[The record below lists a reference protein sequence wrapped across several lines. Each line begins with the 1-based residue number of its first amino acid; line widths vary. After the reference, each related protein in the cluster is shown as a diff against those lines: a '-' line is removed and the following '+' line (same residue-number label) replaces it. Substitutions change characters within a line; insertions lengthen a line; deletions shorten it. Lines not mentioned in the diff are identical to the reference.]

1 MCMVILA
8 MLYFSL
14 SETADAYNI
23 KPKINTSAGLASS
36 LSDET
41 GTGQAV
47 FGTSPTIATPT
58 ITGKVGFDTTTPAG
72 QHHVVLS
79 AGKPAIFGGDT
90 NATLTGVTISNADP
104 SVLTK
109 DATIDD
115 GLAVG
120 DLVVVNSGTN
130 CTVGEYVVTGIT
142 ADTNVTLD
150 RQAATGAC
158 SAGNITY
165 VNGEGLT
172 VSSTGQMI
180 LSDGVGATIIRQF
193 NEPGLGSRFTFGLPE
208 VSRTMVIAD
217 AGDVD
222 MDFGLSV
229 AIDPTVYIFN
239 APGTSYATLKYDLL
253 SLFGGSAILQADG
266 SNMTFVSYVKQM
278 FQSRFDLVA
287 GNLFSFDSTANN
299 ELTDTDGEQSWGYF
313 EPKIN
318 QSGTAAYNGLHVN
331 VLETTPGSSFGDG
344 TTGQGNN
351 LLLLERESVPYF
363 KVDRDG
369 TVSILGDNAN
379 APFTHVY
386 LTNTDETSTGETS
399 QTTDLVFQFT
409 GTQNN
414 GSSYAAAEVARIS
427 AFKSDDWYHASDGTD
442 HDGGFKFYGR
452 LNGAEVEMLSMSP
465 GSVNF
470 KEQISLLDDKYLFWG
485 NSTNLKIMWDLNNA
499 NDDIGILQ
507 FMESNGADIPIL
519 VVSDASFAPNG
530 DATFDDIVLPTI
542 AIMSDDA
549 GDYMSFAMGDD
560 NVIVWNT
567 SDTVLVDADET
578 KMSHKLQIL
587 INGSTYYIMLADS

>member
-1 MCMVILA
+1 MMKKYFIRIMCMVILA

-150 RQAATGAC
+150 KQAATGAC

-208 VSRTMVIAD
+208 VSRTLVIAD

-222 MDFGLSV
+222 TDLGLGAANYPTLIIADNDVSDFLRIYQGG
-229 AIDPTVYIFN
+229 AIGYIDN
-239 APGTSYATLKYDLL
+239 AFASSNSEIIFYTSRLFLFRTDADL
-253 SLFGGSAILQADG
+253 
-266 SNMTFVSYVKQM
+266 TT
-278 FQSRFDLVA
+278 
-287 GNLFSFDSTANN
+287 GNLFGITSSTNI
-299 ELTDTDGEQSWGYF
+299 ELASSNAEQAGLYV

-318 QSGTAAYNGLHVN
+318 QTSTAAYNGLHVN

-344 TTGQGNN
+344 STGQGNN

-386 LTNTDETSTGETS
+386 LINTDETSTGETS

-452 LNGAEVEMLSMSP
+452 LNGAEVEMLAISP
-465 GSVNF
+465 GSANF

-507 FMESNGADIPIL
+507 F
-519 VVSDASFAPNG
+519 
-530 DATFDDIVLPTI
+530 
-542 AIMSDDA
+542 
-549 GDYMSFAMGDD
+549 
-560 NVIVWNT
+560 
-567 SDTVLVDADET
+567 
-578 KMSHKLQIL
+578 
-587 INGSTYYIMLADS
+587 